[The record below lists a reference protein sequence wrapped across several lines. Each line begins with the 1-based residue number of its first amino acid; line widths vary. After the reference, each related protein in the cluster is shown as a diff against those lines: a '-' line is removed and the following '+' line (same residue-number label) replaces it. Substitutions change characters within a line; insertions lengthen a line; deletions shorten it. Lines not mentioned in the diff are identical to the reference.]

1 MSVLP
6 AWLLSRA
13 LVVATLAL
21 ATRLVDQLHPADPS
35 AAFRV
40 HQGLLAW
47 DAGWYEAIAR
57 SGYGLAGR
65 SSLRFF
71 PAYPLLGRWLGA
83 VPGIGVPA
91 ALIVVANLSTLVGM
105 AVLLRLVEWETGDAE
120 LAKRAVWLLALA
132 PAAYVL
138 VMGYSEGT
146 FLVCTTVGLLAA
158 RRRWWWLAAVAG
170 LAAGMVRPLGV
181 LLALPFAVELARPLP
196 AWWRHRR
203 SLRHSDAPD
212 PADIGDHPAGDPPA
226 GAGVPAT
233 VGVPPSGLL
242 AVVAPVVGTGV
253 YLAWVGA
260 RFGNALLPFKEQ
272 TQGAHRGPLTAP
284 FAAMAHNALA
294 LLHGH
299 HVGSALHIPWVIL
312 SVFLLV
318 VVARRLPASYTA
330 FTAAILVV
338 STASTN
344 LDSFERYAL
353 SAFPL
358 VIAGAS
364 LTAKPE
370 VWRIVLA
377 GITAAMVG
385 YALLAF
391 LGIVV
396 P

>member
-83 VPGIGVPA
+83 VPGIGVSA

-105 AVLLRLVEWETGDAE
+105 AVLLRMVEWETGDAE

-203 SLRHSDAPD
+203 SVRHADAPD
-212 PADIGDHPAGDPPA
+212 PAGDDPAK
-226 GAGVPAT
+226 AGVPL
-233 VGVPPSGLL
+233 SGLM
-242 AVVAPVVGTGV
+242 AVAAPVVGTGI

-370 VWRIVLA
+370 VWRIVLS